1 MFRRPGSAPRSGI
14 PQDLLHGRRTGGP
27 LDPAAEQRQIGQ
39 ALALPKAITINQV
52 TEYSVT
58 PFDVTESQVDNPFRY
73 GELVSGEFFTNRVE
87 ELAELEQD
95 LGSGQNVV
103 IISPRRFGKTSLILV
118 VIERL
123 RKKGVLVAYLD
134 LFGTPTKASFTQALA
149 KALYAGILSPYE
161 KELRAVSD
169 AFRGISIMPKL
180 SLGEDGTPILEL
192 TAGRTDADLDRD
204 LEVLL
209 ALPGKIANE
218 RGKRIVLILAVARLK
233 EKGMIDVRRGEDY
246 AIADTFLRFWI
257 AKVVPKQF

>member
-1 MFRRPGSAPRSGI
+1 M
-14 PQDLLHGRRTGGP
+14 
-27 LDPAAEQRQIGQ
+27 
-39 ALALPKAITINQV
+39 
-52 TEYSVT
+52 
-58 PFDVTESQVDNPFRY
+58 
-73 GELVSGEFFTNRVE
+73 
-87 ELAELEQD
+87 
-95 LGSGQNVV
+95 
-103 IISPRRFGKTSLILV
+103 

-218 RGKRIVLILAVARLK
+218 RGKRIVLILDEFQEIVDIDKHLVAR
-233 EKGMIDVRRGEDY
+233 MRAVFQHQVDVSHVYLGSKFHLMNDLFNNITEPMYKSAKTVSLHPFSPQDFGL
-246 AIADTFLRFWI
+246 FLRGRFEATGMRIDEEAVHRILAITGCHPNDTQQLAHFTWALCQARGI
-257 AKVVPKQF
+257 DAKAATVDEALTRIVSATPATPSYGTISQPDRRLS